1 MAYHFYLG
9 NMLLPVAPE
18 KFTMKI
24 NNANQTYTLINE
36 GEINVLKTPGL
47 TDIEFDARIPNVEYA
62 FATYKNGFQRADYF
76 LYGKKNRNYLFS
88 AICGLSVGMITIP
101 ILFYLY
107 TFFTKTNYLVIDLII
122 YFVSVCLSF
131 LLFGYIYKNYNFRIL
146 SVKGGILVW
155 ELVFT
160 MFVISFFFR

>member
-1 MAYHFYLG
+1 MHKSFNKYIIIGIIFTLVFGSLQHFFYEWSG
-9 NMLLPVAPE
+9 
-18 KFTMKI
+18 
-24 NNANQTYTLINE
+24 NNALVGIFSPVNE
-36 GEINVLKTPGL
+36 SVFEHLKLLYFPMTIWIIIG
-47 TDIEFDARIPNVEYA
+47 
-62 FATYKNGFQRADYF
+62 YF
-76 LYGKKNRNYLFS
+76 LYGKKNRNYFFS

-107 TFFTKTNYLVIDLII
+107 TFFRKTNYLVIDLII